1 MGGAKRENTHH
12 DVVCVGYLFTPES
25 PSERLPVRSST
36 LAVSSSELDAM
47 RRALTIAKKGALNGG
62 NPRVGCVLL
71 DSEGSAVAE
80 GFHRGAGHPHAE
92 VEALIAMKNAG
103 LNALG
108 LTAVVTLEPCNH
120 HGKTGPCTQALIDA
134 GISRVV
140 FGASDPGEDSS
151 GGEEV
156 LRSAGIDV
164 TGGVLGEESLELNEH
179 WFFATEHGRPFVA
192 AKWAQSLDGRHAA
205 ADGSSQ
211 WITGEASRAR
221 VHKQRSEFGA
231 IAVGTS
237 TALIDN
243 PSLTAREGD
252 GLYDSQPLAVVIGE
266 REIPGDARVRS
277 HPGGFTQIR
286 SHAPAD
292 VLSELFDQGVRS
304 VYVEGGA
311 TVVSSFIEEDLVDE
325 FHITMGPLLLGGPKV
340 AVSDIG
346 VQSMLQAKELTITSV
361 EQLGGDVWVTAVPA
375 RRRKD
380 GV

>member
-1 MGGAKRENTHH
+1 M
-12 DVVCVGYLFTPES
+12 
-25 PSERLPVRSST
+25 RSST

-47 RRALTIAKKGALNGG
+47 RRALTIAEKGALNGG

-71 DSEGSAVAE
+71 DSKGTVVAE

-92 VEALIAMKNAG
+92 VEALRELENSG
-103 LNALG
+103 LTAEG

-134 GISRVV
+134 GVARVV

-156 LRSAGIDV
+156 LGAAGIDV
-164 TGGVLGEESLELNEH
+164 IGGVLDEESLELNEH
-179 WFFATEHGRPFVA
+179 WLFATEHGRPFVA
-192 AKWAQSLDGRHAA
+192 AKWAQSLDSRHAA

-221 VHKQRSEFGA
+221 VHQQRSEFGA

-266 REIPGDARVRS
+266 REIPKDARVRS

-286 SHAPAD
+286 SHSPAD
-292 VLSELFDQGVRS
+292 ALSELFDQGVRS

-346 VQSMLQAKELTITSV
+346 VQSMLQAKEVTITSV

-375 RRRKD
+375 RHRKD

>member
-1 MGGAKRENTHH
+1 
-12 DVVCVGYLFTPES
+12 VFFSFTPEL
-25 PSERLPVRSST
+25 PSERLPVNRST
-36 LAVSSSELDAM
+36 IAVSSSELDAM
-47 RRALTIAKKGALNGG
+47 RRALTIAEQGALNGG

-71 DSEGSAVAE
+71 DAEGNTVAE

-92 VEALIAMKNAG
+92 VEALA
-103 LNALG
+103 ALKDSGHSPEG

-120 HGKTGPCTQALIDA
+120 QGKTGPCTRALIDA
-134 GISRVV
+134 GITRVV
-140 FGASDPGEDSS
+140 FGASDPGDASS
-151 GGEEV
+151 DGAAVLAAAGVEV
-156 LRSAGIDV
+156 VAD
-164 TGGVLGEESLELNEH
+164 VLGDESRELNNH

-205 ADGSSQ
+205 ADSTSQ
-211 WITGEASRAR
+211 WITGPASRER
-221 VHKQRSEFGA
+221 VHEQRSQFGA

-237 TALIDN
+237 TALIDD
-243 PSLTAREGD
+243 PSLTARTDD

-266 REIPGDARVRS
+266 RDLPAESQVRM

-286 SHAPAD
+286 SHSPD
-292 VLSELFDQGVRS
+292 EVLAELFEHGIRS

-311 TVVSSFIEEDLVDE
+311 TLVSSFIAHDLVDE
-325 FHITMGPLLLGGPKV
+325 FHITMGPILLGGPKL

-346 VQSMLQAKELTITSV
+346 VGSMSEAKQLVTTNV
-361 EQLGGDVWVTAVPA
+361 EQLEGDVWVTAVPA